1 MGAMLTSWQAPKD
14 EFVVTLGRVRSVL
27 RDLRAET
34 QQTAAEHERMAAW
47 YAPHGDEPAARVERR
62 TAASQRQLLADL
74 AAAFQ
79 ALEGTVSAA
88 LDQLD
93 P

>member
-1 MGAMLTSWQAPKD
+1 MGAMLTKEQPEPD
-14 EFVVTLGRVRSVL
+14 EVRRTLARARSAL
-27 RDLRAET
+27 DDLRVET

-47 YAPHGDEPAARVERR
+47 YAGHGDEPAARVERR

-88 LDQLD
+88 LDQFD